1 MAKHRKSRAYTAPVQ
16 DTINLIKSMPRI
28 RRALV
33 RNPTRTLTLRQYAQ
47 LLPFLEETELY
58 KHIDYTLRYNYTRS
72 TRQFE
77 IRTTNVLIEG
87 IIWEFLK
94 HFILWQAR
102 LMQSNSPTISNA
114 ARSLQSHGNADIR
127 LPISEGPNDTRSPDG
142 GILHYCSLHCHD
154 PTVVFEVVW
163 TDDTREELRDKAE
176 AYIVGTKGK
185 ERYRAS
191 QVDENGRFSYPGEN
205 GQYAYEKDEE
215 NVTGGASIL
224 VWQAQ
229 VKNNIV
235 TMGRVHETK
244 IRDRAGNTIPSARL
258 RLPLE
263 DCVCDSI
270 VDSVKA
276 AGAPLLEISS
286 EVFCDSIQKNL
297 RYYRMKRDEIL
308 REAEVESRRGAGKG
322 KKEEEEEKQREGR
335 AFLAVSLSVV
345 GRSLLGFASKWP
357 YGRNNRG

>member
-1 MAKHRKSRAYTAPVQ
+1 MPRNRKQESSTSGRLEECQSGHAIFNSLINFFNMAKHRKSRAYTAPVQ

-58 KHIDYTLRYNYTRS
+58 KHIDYTLRYVLFIKYREIVLTYHNIRYNYTRS

-176 AYIVGTKGK
+176 AYSKL
-185 ERYRAS
+185 
-191 QVDENGRFSYPGEN
+191 FSGPP
-205 GQYAYEKDEE
+205 
-215 NVTGGASIL
+215 
-224 VWQAQ
+224 VW
-229 VKNNIV
+229 
-235 TMGRVHETK
+235 
-244 IRDRAGNTIPSARL
+244 
-258 RLPLE
+258 
-263 DCVCDSI
+263 
-270 VDSVKA
+270 
-276 AGAPLLEISS
+276 
-286 EVFCDSIQKNL
+286 F
-297 RYYRMKRDEIL
+297 
-308 REAEVESRRGAGKG
+308 
-322 KKEEEEEKQREGR
+322 
-335 AFLAVSLSVV
+335 
-345 GRSLLGFASKWP
+345 
-357 YGRNNRG
+357 